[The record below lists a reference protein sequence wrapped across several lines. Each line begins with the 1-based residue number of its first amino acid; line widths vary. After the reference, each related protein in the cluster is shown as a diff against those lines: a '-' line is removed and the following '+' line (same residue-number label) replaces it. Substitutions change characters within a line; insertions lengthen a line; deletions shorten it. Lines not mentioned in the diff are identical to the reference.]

1 MIDNARDISDDQPA
15 AIALQQSE
23 SRFRSLCESS
33 LAGVY
38 IVQDGRITYAN
49 PALARILGRPPDEL
63 YGASPLAF
71 FHPED
76 RALAQDSVR
85 RRLDGEVQE
94 ARYEARC
101 LRKDGEVV
109 HVEVLGL
116 RVNYGGAPALIGNVL
131 DITDRK
137 RATEATEERLRSEK
151 LLADLSAAF
160 VNVPPD
166 QLDELINQ
174 SLKTLVE
181 FLGNDR
187 STVVKFT
194 ADKRQV
200 LVTHCYAVA
209 GCEPFPVGPI
219 SVDRLPWFLGQLRSG
234 NIVFL
239 RCLPEDL
246 PPESE
251 IERRHCIADGIK
263 SNVSIPLMAGG
274 SVLGALTFGFLTRRC
289 DWPAEII
296 NRLQIVGEV
305 FAGAFLRRSAE
316 ESLRAALAENESLRA
331 RLEQENLYLREQVV
345 LRHHHGRIIGQSDAL
360 RRVLS
365 EAERVAVTGTPVLLL
380 GETGTGKEL
389 LAQTI
394 HELSPRKDRPMVIVN
409 CASLPASLIESELFG
424 REAGAYTGAASA
436 QVGRFAV
443 ADGSTLFLDE
453 IGEFPV
459 ELQAKLLRVLQ
470 DGRFERLGSPE
481 TMTVDVRIIA
491 ATNRDL
497 EQAVREGKFR
507 PDLFHRLNV
516 FPIHL
521 PPLRER
527 PEDIPALV
535 WSFVEVLGRRMGK
548 TIKSIPRKTI
558 GQLQRYSWP
567 GNVRELSNI
576 IERAMI
582 LTAGDTLHVELPS
595 ASQSTPSPRMTLME
609 VERAHILRVLQETG
623 WRIRG
628 PHGAAEILG
637 TKPTTLEARMARLGI
652 KRQKR
657 DSNIS

>member
-15 AIALQQSE
+15 DIALQQSE

-49 PALARILGRPPDEL
+49 PALARILGRQPDEL

-76 RALAQDSVR
+76 RALAQETVR

-109 HVEVLGL
+109 YVEVLGV
-116 RVNYGGAPALIGNVL
+116 RADYGGEPVLIGTVL
-131 DITDRK
+131 DVTDRK
-137 RATEATEERLRSEK
+137 RAEMVIEERLRSER
-151 LLADLSAAF
+151 LLADLSTAF
-160 VNVPPD
+160 VNVPSER
-166 QLDELINQ
+166 LDDLIHD
-174 SLKTLVE
+174 SLRILVE

-187 STVVKFT
+187 STVIKFT
-194 ADKRQV
+194 ADKQQA
-200 LVTHCYAVA
+200 LVTHSYAVA
-209 GCEPFPVGPI
+209 DCDPFPLGSI
-219 SVDRLPWFLGQLRSG
+219 SVDRLPWFLGQLRCG
-234 NIVFL
+234 NLVFV
-239 RCLPEDL
+239 RRLPEEL
-246 PPESE
+246 PPEAE
-251 IERRHCIADGIK
+251 VEWRYCIEHDIK
-263 SNVSIPLMAGG
+263 SNVAIPLMAGG
-274 SVLGALTFGFLTRRC
+274 SILGALTFAFLTRRC
-289 DWPAEII
+289 EWPAEII
-296 NRLQIVGEV
+296 ARLQIVGEV
-305 FAGAFLRRSAE
+305 FAGALLRRSAE
-316 ESLRAALAENESLRA
+316 ESLRAALAENEALQA
-331 RLEQENLYLREQVV
+331 RLEWENLYLREQVV
-345 LRHHHGRIIGQSDAL
+345 LKHHHGRIIGQSDAL

-497 EQAVREGKFR
+497 EQAVRKASSA
-507 PDLFHRLNV
+507 
-516 FPIHL
+516 PI
-521 PPLRER
+521 
-527 PEDIPALV
+527 
-535 WSFVEVLGRRMGK
+535 S
-548 TIKSIPRKTI
+548 S
-558 GQLQRYSWP
+558 
-567 GNVRELSNI
+567 
-576 IERAMI
+576 
-582 LTAGDTLHVELPS
+582 TA
-595 ASQSTPSPRMTLME
+595 
-609 VERAHILRVLQETG
+609 
-623 WRIRG
+623 
-628 PHGAAEILG
+628 
-637 TKPTTLEARMARLGI
+637 
-652 KRQKR
+652 
-657 DSNIS
+657 

>member
-1 MIDNARDISDDQPA
+1 VIDNARDISDDQPA

-109 HVEVLGL
+109 HVEVLGV
-116 RVNYGGAPALIGNVL
+116 RVDYGGALALIGTVL
-131 DITDRK
+131 DVTDRK
-137 RATEATEERLRSEK
+137 RAEMVIEERLRSEK

-166 QLDELINQ
+166 QSDELINQ
-174 SLKTLVE
+174 SLKTLEE

-187 STVVKFT
+187 STVIKFT
-194 ADKRQV
+194 ADKQQA
-200 LVTHCYAVA
+200 LVTHSYAVA
-209 GCEPFPVGPI
+209 DCDPFPLGSI
-219 SVDRLPWFLGQLRSG
+219 SVDRLPWFLGQLRCG
-234 NIVFL
+234 NLVFV
-239 RCLPEDL
+239 RRLPEEL
-246 PPESE
+246 PAEAE
-251 IERRHCIADGIK
+251 VEWRYCIEHDIK
-263 SNVSIPLMAGG
+263 SNVAIPLMAGG
-274 SVLGALTFGFLTRRC
+274 SILGALTFAFLTRRC
-289 DWPAEII
+289 EWPAEII
-296 NRLQIVGEV
+296 ARLQIVGEV
-305 FAGAFLRRSAE
+305 FAGALLRRSAE
-316 ESLRAALAENESLRA
+316 ESLRAALAENEALQA
-331 RLEQENLYLREQVV
+331 RLAWENLYLREQVV
-345 LRHHHGRIIGQSDAL
+345 LKHHHGRIIGQSDAL

-516 FPIHL
+516 FPIHV

-582 LTAGDTLHVELPS
+582 LAAGDTLHVELPS

>member
-109 HVEVLGL
+109 HVEVLGV
-116 RVNYGGAPALIGNVL
+116 RVDYGGALALIGTVL
-131 DITDRK
+131 DVTDRK
-137 RATEATEERLRSEK
+137 RAEMVIEERLRSEK

-166 QLDELINQ
+166 QSDELINQ

-263 SNVSIPLMAGG
+263 SNVSIPLKAGG

-305 FAGAFLRRSAE
+305 FAGALLRRSSE

-497 EQAVREGKFR
+497 QQAVREGKFR

-582 LTAGDTLHVELPS
+582 LAAGDTLHVELPS